1 MARGTV
7 PTANYLGRKS
17 LRTVVILAEKAMYPI
32 LASPTTE
39 PGRRGWSWQRGSPT
53 SALSLCPKRHVMP
66 PTRSCGHNPDSEL
79 KYRSESLR
87 LSIASQRNQRD
98 TVCFPNTLRHG
109 GDDPPSCHH

>member
-53 SALSLCPKRHVMP
+53 SALSLCLKVRFHNKHPFLFIIQRSAATKDPFRRHEHLLQYVFP
-66 PTRSCGHNPDSEL
+66 LCPSVFSVV
-79 KYRSESLR
+79 S
-87 LSIASQRNQRD
+87 
-98 TVCFPNTLRHG
+98 CFPHLISKPLH
-109 GDDPPSCHH
+109 S